1 MKKNIRVHIVSH
13 THWDREWYM
22 SFQQFRMRLVK
33 LMEELFDIF
42 EKETDYS
49 HFNLDGQT
57 ICIEDYLEIRPEKS
71 RLLKQLIEDGKI
83 AIGPWYVLPDGF
95 LTGSEAFI
103 KEANARLTDA
113 EVLHD
118 SLENYADEVAANVR
132 GIDTVQIF
140 FMLSL
145 M

>member
-1 MKKNIRVHIVSH
+1 M
-13 THWDREWYM
+13 
-22 SFQQFRMRLVK
+22 
-33 LMEELFDIF
+33 
-42 EKETDYS
+42 
-49 HFNLDGQT
+49 
-57 ICIEDYLEIRPEKS
+57 
-71 RLLKQLIEDGKI
+71 
-83 AIGPWYVLPDGF
+83 PDGF

>member
-22 SFQQFRMRLVK
+22 SFQQFRMKFVK
-33 LMEELFDIF
+33 LMDELFDIF

-71 RLLKQLIEDGKI
+71 RLLK
-83 AIGPWYVLPDGF
+83 
-95 LTGSEAFI
+95 
-103 KEANARLTDA
+103 
-113 EVLHD
+113 
-118 SLENYADEVAANVR
+118 
-132 GIDTVQIF
+132 
-140 FMLSL
+140 
-145 M
+145 